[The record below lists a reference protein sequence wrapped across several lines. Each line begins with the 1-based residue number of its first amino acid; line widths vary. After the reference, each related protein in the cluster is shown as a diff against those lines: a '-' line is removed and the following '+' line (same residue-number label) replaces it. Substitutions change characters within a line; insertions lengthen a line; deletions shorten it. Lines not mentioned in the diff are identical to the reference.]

1 MNPDRIYSQYRD
13 DALAKQA
20 TASEYV
26 TFVAMPFGDRFSY
39 RSKEIYADVI
49 QAAAIKA
56 NELNQTA
63 RKFAVPKRVDEGA
76 GTAVVI
82 TEAIVTEILY
92 SHLFIGDLSFANAG
106 VLLEVG
112 IAMGLKANPQIILIT
127 QGDLRELHFDVRNNN
142 VLSYN
147 SKDSVPQIAKA
158 LIAAAKSFEAQADLY
173 IQSITKT
180 LMPDAVFVLKW
191 YGALQKR
198 NTAASLHL
206 GISRLLFKKARR
218 PEERFEGAVRELLAK
233 RLIYTD
239 YKVRALNGRDAFG
252 MHATELGWVVINR
265 MWPKLAQ
272 QSAA

>member
-20 TASEYV
+20 TASEYT
-26 TFVAMPFGDRFSY
+26 TFVAMPFVDRFSY

-56 NELNQTA
+56 NDLAQTP
-63 RKFAVPKRVDEGA
+63 RKFAVPKRVDEAA
-76 GTAVVI
+76 G
-82 TEAIVTEILY
+82 TEILY
-92 SHLFIGDLSFANAG
+92 SHLFIGDLTFTNAG

-112 IAMGLKANPQIILIT
+112 IAMGLKANPQIILVT

-147 SKDSVPQIAKA
+147 PKDSVPHIAKA
-158 LIAAAKSFEAQADLY
+158 MIAAAMSFETQADLY
-173 IQSITKT
+173 IQSITKA

-191 YGALQKR
+191 YGVLQRR

-206 GISRLLFKKARR
+206 GISRLLFKKALR

-239 YKVRALNGRDAFG
+239 YKVRSPAQRDVFG
-252 MHATELGWVVINR
+252 MYATDLGWVVINR
-265 MWPKLAQ
+265 MWPKLAKRT
-272 QSAA
+272 AAGIAAESRI